1 MQFIHG
7 QWAHKFPSSPTRDTT
22 CRILVDADKE
32 TLVAGEICTRL
43 EGSEPAGWRPMR
55 ASERAD
61 LLDSLK
67 HGNEEMFD
75 NPKNFGLDVSDDAPD
90 WAKLAMQPTMIAH
103 EVGGRYTP

>member
-1 MQFIHG
+1 MQYIHG

-67 HGNEEMFD
+67 HGNEEMFEK
-75 NPKNFGLDVSDDAPD
+75 PKDFGLDVSDDAPD
-90 WAKLAMQPTMIAH
+90 WAKLAMQPTMKAH
-103 EVGGRYTP
+103 EVDGGYAP